1 MGVKVAAMSYDGVEV
16 LADFAA
22 DQNITYTLLS
32 DEGSKHTDALGIRNE
47 NYAAGHMAYGVPHPG
62 ILFVDTSGVIRL
74 KRAVPGYQ
82 TRPPFEELRDAVAAL
97 LEAQAGVPPS
107 EEPAPAAKDNG

>member
-1 MGVKVAAMSYDGVEV
+1 MKVAAMSYDGVEV

-22 DQNITYTLLS
+22 AQNITYTLLS
-32 DEGSKHTDALGIRNE
+32 DEGSMHTDALGIRNE

-62 ILFVDTSGVIRL
+62 ILFVDPSGVIRL

-97 LEAQAGVPPS
+97 LLEAPAGPPPS
-107 EEPAPAAKDNG
+107 EEPAPAAKDDG

>member
-1 MGVKVAAMSYDGVEV
+1 MSYDDVEV

-22 DQNITYTLLS
+22 AQDISYTLLS
-32 DEGSKHTDALGIRNE
+32 DKGSKHTDALGIRNE

-62 ILFVDTSGVIRL
+62 ILFVDPSGVIRL

-97 LEAQAGVPPS
+97 LEPSAGAARI
-107 EEPAPAAKDNG
+107 EEPAPPADDNG